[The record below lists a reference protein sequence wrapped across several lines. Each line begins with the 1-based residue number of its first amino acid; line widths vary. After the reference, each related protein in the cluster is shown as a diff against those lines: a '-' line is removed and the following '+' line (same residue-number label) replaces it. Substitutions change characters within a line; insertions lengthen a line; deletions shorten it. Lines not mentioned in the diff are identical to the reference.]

1 MQVPPA
7 ISDFYDDLAPLYHVL
22 FEDWN
27 AGMERQGRELSA
39 VIQDHWPNASS
50 ILDVSCGIG
59 TQAIALAA
67 KGYRVTG
74 SDLSPKAVERARL
87 EAQKRGLNI
96 PFSICNMLSARS
108 HHGGGF
114 DLVIS
119 CDNALPHL
127 LSDDEIHAALKQM
140 FECTKPGGGCLVTI
154 RDYEPEKR
162 GKNILKPYG
171 IRVEDDHRFV
181 VFQVWDFEGDFYDL
195 TVYFVKEDLHSKLV
209 TTETM
214 HSRYYAISVTK
225 MMSLMADAG
234 FRSVKRADSGYCLPV
249 LLGSVPA

>member
-1 MQVPPA
+1 MQVPPS

-27 AGMERQGRELSA
+27 ASTERQGRELA
-39 VIQDHWPNASS
+39 AIIQDHWPNTSS

-59 TQAIALAA
+59 TQTIALAA

-74 SDLSPKAVERARL
+74 SDLSAKAIERARI
-87 EAQKRGLNI
+87 EAQKRTLEI
-96 PFSICNMLSARS
+96 SFSVCDMLSAHS

-127 LSDDEIHAALKQM
+127 LTDEEIYAALKQM
-140 FECTKPGGGCLVTI
+140 FECAQPDGGCLVTI

-171 IRVEDDHRFV
+171 VRVEGDHRFV

-195 TVYFVKEDLHSKLV
+195 TVYFVKEDLRSKLV

-225 MMSLMADAG
+225 MMRLMGEAG
-234 FRSVKRADSGYCLPV
+234 FRSVKRVDSGYYIPV
-249 LLGSVPA
+249 LLGSRPA